1 MFRSR
6 SLAVLSALMLT
17 TGYLSAQQP
26 AAGGGAAAQGAG
38 ARATGGNV
46 ERGRYLVERVANCGE
61 CHSARDSHGNIVDG
75 TKFMG
80 GPMVVTPT
88 YSTDWPN
95 RFPRIAGL
103 PGYTDEQAIRLLTQG
118 AIKRDGTQLR
128 APMPR
133 FRMSPEDAA
142 AVIAYLRSL

>member
-6 SLAVLSALMLT
+6 SLAVISAVMLT
-17 TGYLSAQQP
+17 TGYLFAQQP
-26 AAGGGAAAQGAG
+26 AAGGGAASQGGG
-38 ARATGGNV
+38 ARATAGNV

-61 CHSARDSHGNIVDG
+61 CHSQRDSRGAIIEG
-75 TKFMG
+75 TKYQG
-80 GPMVVTPT
+80 GSMVVTPSFT
-88 YSTDWPN
+88 IDWPN

-133 FRMSPEDAA
+133 FRMTPEDAA

>member
-6 SLAVLSALMLT
+6 SIAAISAFMLT
-17 TGYLSAQQP
+17 TGYLWAQQP
-26 AAGGGAAAQGAG
+26 APDRGVASQG
-38 ARATGGNV
+38 ARARATSGNV
-46 ERGRYLVERVANCGE
+46 ERGRYLVEAVAHCGE
-61 CHSARDSHGNIVDG
+61 CHSARDSHGNIVEG
-75 TKFMG
+75 TKFQG
-80 GPMVVTPT
+80 GPMVVTPSF
-88 YSTDWPN
+88 STDWPN

-103 PGYTDEQAIRLLTQG
+103 PGYTDEQATRLLTQG
-118 AIKRDGTQLR
+118 AINRDGTQLR

>member
-6 SLAVLSALMLT
+6 AFAVISAIVLT
-17 TGYLSAQQP
+17 TGYLSGQQP
-26 AAGGGAAAQGAG
+26 AAPGGAAAQGAG
-38 ARATGGNV
+38 GRATGGNI
-46 ERGRYLVERVANCGE
+46 ERGRYLVERVANCAE
-61 CHSARDSHGNIVDG
+61 CHSARDSRGNIIEG
-75 TKFMG
+75 TKFHG
-80 GPMVVTPT
+80 GAMVVSPSF
-88 YSTDWPN
+88 STDWPN